1 MSDPSW
7 LVRAVDAIQRVLAA
21 GVKVEGAGTHWIVRT
36 AFNIV
41 RKRAESPL
49 LTLGRRPS
57 RPFFL
62 AADCGHAGPGLG
74 ILTHDRAVA
83 ERLAFGEHQVNV
95 ACIGIDQD
103 SAWRFL
109 PVVSNDLTPIGGR
122 NPRLFVRR
130 GRPLLPVAPPGNCRP
145 ARARSQRPGGGQ
157 RPAKGFG
164 SRPEPP
170 R

>member
-41 RKRAESPL
+41 RKRAEPPL
-49 LTLGRRPS
+49 LALGRRPS

-62 AADCGHAGPGLG
+62 AADRGHTGPGLS
-74 ILTHDRAVA
+74 ILAHDRAVA
-83 ERLAFGEHQVNV
+83 NRLAFGQHVVNV
-95 ACIGIDQD
+95 TCIGIDQD

-109 PVVSNDLTPIGGR
+109 AVVLHDLTLIGGWDSSPPIG
-122 NPRLFVRR
+122 P
-130 GRPLLPVAPPGNCRP
+130 
-145 ARARSQRPGGGQ
+145 
-157 RPAKGFG
+157 
-164 SRPEPP
+164 
-170 R
+170 

>member
-41 RKRAESPL
+41 RKRAEPPL

-62 AADCGHAGPGLG
+62 AADRGHAGPSLT
-74 ILTHDRAVA
+74 ILAHDRAVA
-83 ERLAFGEHQVNV
+83 NRLAFGQHVVDV
-95 ACIGIDQD
+95 ARTGIDKD
-103 SAWRFL
+103 RARRFP
-109 PVVSNDLTPIGGR
+109 PVVLNDLTLIGGW
-122 NPRLFVRR
+122 NPRLLIGRVRQLLLVARREIGVRR
-130 GRPLLPVAPPGNCRP
+130 
-145 ARARSQRPGGGQ
+145 RSQSTGLQAATQQQPGQ
-157 RPAKGFG
+157 KKY
-164 SRPEPP
+164 
-170 R
+170 